1 MKENI
6 FMEDLRVLSDEEC
19 KNIKGGEAITLTGVM
34 AILAIAIV
42 AVICY
47 RFFVSAKGDVTLPGG
62 FVFKWGK

>member
-1 MKENI
+1 
-6 FMEDLRVLSDEEC
+6 MEELRVLSDEEC
-19 KNIKGGEAITLTGVM
+19 KKIKGGEAITLTGVM

>member
-1 MKENI
+1 MKEDI
-6 FMEDLRVLSDEEC
+6 FMEELRVLSDEES
-19 KNIKGGEAITLTGVM
+19 KEIKGGEAITLTGVM